1 MLKSQIA
8 AADYRRRAADA
19 LNAAADAALAHVR
32 GKLHSAAQAWTI
44 LAEAE
49 DRRALHAL
57 EVARRIAARDMV
69 GDAAGATE
77 SAH

>member
-19 LNAAADAALAHVR
+19 LNAAADSALAHVR

-57 EVARRIAARDMV
+57 EVARRIAVRDMV
-69 GDAAGATE
+69 GGD
-77 SAH
+77 